1 MSHRKFEGKVEKIA
15 EAMNEANPTLRVMAL
30 HALAYCERLF
40 YLEEVEEIRVAD
52 AAVYAGRRL
61 HEELAS
67 DEGEIVSL
75 VLESERLGLRG
86 KVDCLRRR
94 DGCLIPYEHKRGR
107 SAKSDVGPQAWPS
120 DRLQVCAYTMLLEE
134 HTGTSI
140 EEARVRYHAD
150 NTTVRVS
157 VDEQAR
163 TEVRTAV
170 ARARELSESVERPPV
185 TDNDRLCLRCSLAPV
200 CLPEEE
206 RLAKDEDWEPV
217 RLFPPDRERQT
228 IHVATQGVRIG
239 RSGETLTITGA
250 DEQKQSFPVREVG
263 ELVIHGYAQIS
274 TQAIHLCASQE
285 VGVHW
290 FTRGGRYV
298 SGLVSSASPVQRRI
312 RQYEALR
319 DPGLLFRL
327 GRRLV
332 IARVSGQLGFLLRAS
347 RSKDRKALGIE
358 GAVQGLRN
366 ALRAISHAE
375 GIDSLRGHEGD
386 AGRHYFS
393 GFPGLL
399 RDDLDDRLCFKRRSR
414 RPPRDPINALLSFGY
429 ALLYRDVLQ
438 AIMAVGLEPAF
449 GFFHRPRSAAHP
461 LALDLMELFRVPL
474 WDMPLVASVNRLQWD
489 VEEDFTHAGKQ
500 VWLSD
505 GGRKKAIEVYER
517 RKEDRWKHPV
527 TGYSLSYARLI
538 ELEVRLLEKEW
549 AGEPGLFA
557 RMRLR

>member
-1 MSHRKFEGKVEKIA
+1 MDNS
-15 EAMNEANPTLRVMAL
+15 TLRVMSL

-61 HEELAS
+61 HEELAA

-75 VLESERLGLRG
+75 VLESESLGLRG

-94 DGCLIPYEHKRGR
+94 DGRLIPYEHKRGR
-107 SAKSDVGPQAWPS
+107 SAKGDTDPQAWPS

-134 HTGTSI
+134 HTGTPV
-140 EEARVRYHAD
+140 EEARIRYHAD
-150 NTTVRVS
+150 NATVRVS

-163 TEVRTAV
+163 ADVRIAV
-170 ARARELSESVERPPV
+170 ARARELSQSVERPPV
-185 TDNDRLCLRCSLAPV
+185 ADNDRLCLRCSLAPV

-217 RLFPPDRERQT
+217 RLFPPDRERRT
-228 IHVATQGVRIG
+228 VHVSTQGARIG
-239 RSGETLTITGA
+239 RSGETLTVTGT
-250 DEQKQSFPVREVG
+250 DGQKQAFPVREVG
-263 ELVIHGYAQIS
+263 ELVIHGHAQIS

-290 FTRGGRYV
+290 FTRGGNYV
-298 SGLVSSASPVQRRI
+298 SGLVSSVSPVRRRI
-312 RQYEALR
+312 RQFEALR

-332 IARVSGQLGFLLRAS
+332 LARASSQLGFLLRAS
-347 RSKDRKALGIE
+347 RSKDRKVLGIDS
-358 GAVQGLRN
+358 AVQGLRN
-366 ALRAISHAE
+366 ALRAASHVE

-399 RDDLDDRLCFKRRSR
+399 RDDLDDRLRFNGRSR

-474 WDMPLVASVNRLQWD
+474 WDMPLIASVNRLQWD

-500 VWLSD
+500 IWLSD
-505 GGRKKAIEVYER
+505 VGRKKAIEVYEH
-517 RKEDRWKHPV
+517 RKENRWKHPV

-538 ELEVRLLEKEW
+538 ELEARLLEKEW

>member
-1 MSHRKFEGKVEKIA
+1 
-15 EAMNEANPTLRVMAL
+15 MNEADPTLRVMAL

-61 HEELAS
+61 HEELSS

-75 VLESERLGLRG
+75 VLESERLGIRG

-94 DGCLIPYEHKRGR
+94 DGRLIPYEHKRGR

-134 HTGTSI
+134 HAGTSI
-140 EEARVRYHAD
+140 KEARVRYHAD

-163 TEVRTAV
+163 ADVRTAV

-185 TDNDRLCLRCSLAPV
+185 TDNDRLCLRCSLAPA

-228 IHVATQGVRIG
+228 IHVTTQGSRIG
-239 RSGETLTITGA
+239 RSGETLTIAGA

-298 SGLVSSASPVQRRI
+298 SGLVSSTSPVQRRI

-366 ALRAISHAE
+366 ALRVVSHAE

-399 RDDLDDRLCFKRRSR
+399 RDDLDDRLYFKGRSR

-474 WDMPLVASVNRLQWD
+474 WDMPLVASVNRLQWN

-505 GGRKKAIEVYER
+505 SGRKKAIEVYER

-538 ELEVRLLEKEW
+538 ELEVRLMEKEW

>member
-1 MSHRKFEGKVEKIA
+1 MSTNANA
-15 EAMNEANPTLRVMAL
+15 EPTIRVMAL

-61 HEELAS
+61 HEELAA

-75 VLESERLGLRG
+75 VLESETLGIRG

-94 DGCLIPYEHKRGR
+94 DGRLIPYEHKRGR
-107 SAKSDVGPQAWPS
+107 SAKGDDGPQAWPS
-120 DRLQVCAYTMLLEE
+120 DRLQVCAYTLLLEE
-134 HTGTSI
+134 HTGTPI
-140 EEARVRYHAD
+140 EEARVRYHAT
-150 NTTVRVS
+150 NKTVRVP
-157 VDEQAR
+157 VDEKAR
-163 TEVRTAV
+163 ADVRRAI
-170 ARARELSESVERPPV
+170 ARARELNQSVERPPV

-206 RLAKDEDWEPV
+206 RLAKDEEWEPV
-217 RLFPPDRERQT
+217 RLFPQDRERQT
-228 IHVATQGVRIG
+228 VHVTTHGARVGK
-239 RSGETLTITGA
+239 SGETLTVTDTAGH
-250 DEQKQSFPVREVG
+250 KQVFPIREVG
-263 ELVIHGYAQIS
+263 EIVIHGYGQVS
-274 TQAIHLCASQE
+274 TQAIHLCAAQE

-290 FTRGGRYV
+290 FTGGGRYV

-312 RQYEALR
+312 RQFEALR
-319 DPGLLFRL
+319 EPGFLFRL
-327 GRRLV
+327 ARRLV
-332 IARVSGQLGFLLRAS
+332 IARASSQLGFLLRAS
-347 RSKDRKALGIE
+347 RGKDREALGIDT
-358 GAVQGLRN
+358 AVQGLRN
-366 ALRAISHAE
+366 ALRAASYAE
-375 GIDSLRGHEGD
+375 GVDALRGHEGE

-393 GFPGLL
+393 GFPCLL
-399 RDDLDDRLCFKRRSR
+399 RGDLDERLRFGGRNR
-414 RPPRDPINALLSFGY
+414 RPPRDRINALLSFGY

-461 LALDLMELFRVPL
+461 LALDLMELFRVSL

-489 VEEDFTHAGKQ
+489 VEEDFTQAGKQ

-505 GGRKKAIEVYER
+505 AGRKKAIEVYER
-517 RKEDRWKHPV
+517 RKENRWKHPV

-538 ELEVRLLEKEW
+538 ELEARLLEKEW

>member
-1 MSHRKFEGKVEKIA
+1 MSTDA
-15 EAMNEANPTLRVMAL
+15 LTAPTLRVMAL

-61 HEELAS
+61 HEELVA
-67 DEGEIVSL
+67 DEGEMVSL
-75 VLESERLGLRG
+75 VLESDTLGIRG
-86 KVDCLRRR
+86 KADCLRRR
-94 DGCLIPYEHKRGR
+94 DGRLIPYEHKRGR
-107 SAKSDVGPQAWPS
+107 SAKGDDGPQAWPS
-120 DRLQVCAYTMLLEE
+120 DRLQVCAYTLLLEE
-134 HTGTSI
+134 HTGTAI
-140 EEARVRYHAD
+140 EEARIRYHA
-150 NTTVRVS
+150 NNATVRVA
-157 VDEQAR
+157 VDETAR
-163 TEVRTAV
+163 ADVRRAV
-170 ARARELSESVERPPV
+170 ARARELSQSVERPPV

-206 RLAKDEDWEPV
+206 RLAKDEEWETV
-217 RLFPPDRERQT
+217 RLFPQDRERQT
-228 IHVATQGVRIG
+228 VHVTTHGARVGK
-239 RSGETLTITGA
+239 SGETLTVTDTAG
-250 DEQKQSFPVREVG
+250 QKQAFPIREVG
-263 ELVIHGYAQIS
+263 ELVIHGYAQVS

-290 FTRGGRYV
+290 FTGGGRYV
-298 SGLVSSASPVQRRI
+298 SGLVSGASPVQRRI
-312 RQYEALR
+312 RQFEALR
-319 DPGLLFRL
+319 EPGLLFRL
-327 GRRLV
+327 ARRLV
-332 IARVSGQLGFLLRAS
+332 IARASSQLGFLLRAS
-347 RSKDRKALGIE
+347 RGKDRKALGIE
-358 GAVQGLRN
+358 GAIQGLRN
-366 ALRAISHAE
+366 ALRAASYAE
-375 GIDSLRGHEGD
+375 GVDALRGHEGD

-399 RDDLDDRLCFKRRSR
+399 RDDLDERLRFGGRNR
-414 RPPRDPINALLSFGY
+414 RPPRDRINALLSFGY

-438 AIMAVGLEPAF
+438 AIMSVGLEPAF

-489 VEEDFTHAGKQ
+489 AEEDFTQAGKQ

-505 GGRKKAIEVYER
+505 TGRKKAIEVYER

-527 TGYSLSYARLI
+527 TKYSLSYARLI
-538 ELEVRLLEKEW
+538 ELEARLLEKEW